1 VPFRI
6 YKMKN
11 GFFVLMHDNSM
22 FFTNDL
28 AYQNAYK
35 NIILPQAKNM
45 SDGVFL
51 ANDSTLLAITSNY
64 VAAINLL
71 KSTVNTT
78 FLNSAIF
85 PRNTQAAYT
94 IGNYLHVVTNN
105 TVYLYPS
112 NILTSNCV
120 QAHILN
126 VRLVSDEQQDSN
138 AVLCLN
144 KNQTSCKCY
153 INLQNLDNQPYTLQ
167 YKLDNADSFVII
179 KQPSFDLQNITFGKQ
194 KVEVQ
199 LLDAKNKILQN
210 FELYV
215 QRETPIHRQ
224 LWFQILA
231 AALLALLALFIIR
244 TYYSRR
250 NKQRQL
256 QAEQKFASLQN
267 ELKAMYQEGDVKGA
281 SNYLQEF
288 SNLVRK
294 NMRNVTQELISL
306 QDELEVLKGYLTLE
320 SLRYEGNLQW
330 KIKVDDAID
339 EEEIKMPPLLLQPI
353 VENSIK
359 HGLFRKEGAPNIV
372 EIRIILIGERIVAQV
387 LDSGIGFEESAK
399 QNSAGNQMAYQ
410 NIEHRIEQLN
420 LLRGMD
426 MSIRNFQT
434 DEWCVVEIRL

>member
-1 VPFRI
+1 
-6 YKMKN
+6 
-11 GFFVLMHDNSM
+11 
-22 FFTNDL
+22 
-28 AYQNAYK
+28 
-35 NIILPQAKNM
+35 
-45 SDGVFL
+45 
-51 ANDSTLLAITSNY
+51 
-64 VAAINLL
+64 
-71 KSTVNTT
+71 
-78 FLNSAIF
+78 
-85 PRNTQAAYT
+85 
-94 IGNYLHVVTNN
+94 
-105 TVYLYPS
+105 
-112 NILTSNCV
+112 
-120 QAHILN
+120 
-126 VRLVSDEQQDSN
+126 
-138 AVLCLN
+138 
-144 KNQTSCKCY
+144 
-153 INLQNLDNQPYTLQ
+153 
-167 YKLDNADSFVII
+167 
-179 KQPSFDLQNITFGKQ
+179 
-194 KVEVQ
+194 
-199 LLDAKNKILQN
+199 
-210 FELYV
+210 V

-224 LWFQILA
+224 LWFQITSGI
-231 AALLALLALFIIR
+231 LLGLLIFFLIR
-244 TYYSRR
+244 TYYNQR

-267 ELKAMYQEGDVKGA
+267 ELKAMNAMMNPHFVFNALGNLNAMYQEGDVKGA

-294 NMRNVTQELISL
+294 NMRNVTQELITL

-372 EIRIILIGERIVAQV
+372 EVRIILVGERIVAQI

-434 DEWCVVEIRL
+434 ADWCVVEIRL